1 MVQNLPK
8 QTSETDTLKP
18 VRDPQAATTT
28 SPTKKPTKIRS
39 KSHVDYWRGRIKRP
53 RYSRNGTVHES
64 PHWAIELQFSG
75 RRANWSLGT
84 GNRDAAAALAKEIY
98 WHLQSKG
105 WQATRDRYRPLPE
118 KKTNITL
125 GQYIEAARA
134 VADQSPRTFQ
144 SYIMAVRKIVADA
157 FGVRS
162 PAGTSKYDSWGG
174 GTTAWTQKVDA
185 VRLASLT
192 GDKIQSWKLSFI
204 ARAGTDPLAQRR
216 ARNSV
221 NSFMRRAKSLFGPK
235 LTAHLKNVELPNP
248 LPFHGVTFEARQSTK
263 YYSMINIEKLIGD
276 ARKELAKK
284 DPQGFKIFLLALC
297 AGLRRH
303 EIDLLEWNSFNWEN
317 QSLRIVPTRY
327 FHPKSEDSI
336 GELPLDAE
344 VLAIFRGYYAKAKDS
359 FVIESDIPPRMGVS
373 YFHYRCEPHFERL
386 TEWLRKHGVDGLKPL
401 HTLRKEFGSQ
411 LCEQFGIYAASRAL
425 RHSSIAI
432 SAAFYTDGRARGT
445 VGLGRFLSDK
455 IVPIDPKQ
463 SVRRKRS
470 VSAKEGCSYALSR
483 ISL

>member
-8 QTSETDTLKP
+8 QISETDILEP
-18 VRDPQAATTT
+18 VSNPQALTTG
-28 SPTKKPTKIRS
+28 SPDRKATKIRS
-39 KSHVDYWRGRIKRP
+39 KSHLDYWRARIKRP
-53 RYSRNGTVHES
+53 KYSRNGTVHES
-64 PHWAIELQFSG
+64 PHWAVELQFSG

-84 GNRDAAAALAKEIY
+84 SNRDAAAGLAKEIY

-105 WQATRDRYRPLPE
+105 WQATRERYRPLPE

-125 GQYIEAARA
+125 GQYVEAVRA
-134 VADQSPRTFQ
+134 LADQSPQTLQ
-144 SYIMAVRKIVADA
+144 SYVVALRKIVADA
-157 FGVRS
+157 LGIHS
-162 PAGTSKYDSWGG
+162 PAGTSKYDYRGG
-174 GTTAWTQKVDA
+174 GTSAWTQKVDA
-185 VRLASLT
+185 VRLAKLT
-192 GDKIQSWKLSFI
+192 PDKIQSWKLSFI

-221 NSFMRRAKSLFGPK
+221 NSFLRRAKSLFGPK
-235 LTAHLKNVELPNP
+235 LTAHLKNTELPNP
-248 LPFHGVTFEARQSTK
+248 LPFHGVVFEARQSTK
-263 YYSMINIEKLIGD
+263 YYSTINIEKLTAA

-284 DPQGFKIFLLALC
+284 DHEAFKIFLLALC

-317 QSLRIVPTRY
+317 QSLRIMPTKY
-327 FHPKSEDSI
+327 FRPKSEDSI
-336 GELPLDAE
+336 GELPLEAE
-344 VLAIFRGYYAKAKDS
+344 VLAIFLGYYAKAKGS

-470 VSAKEGCSYALSR
+470 VSAQ
-483 ISL
+483 